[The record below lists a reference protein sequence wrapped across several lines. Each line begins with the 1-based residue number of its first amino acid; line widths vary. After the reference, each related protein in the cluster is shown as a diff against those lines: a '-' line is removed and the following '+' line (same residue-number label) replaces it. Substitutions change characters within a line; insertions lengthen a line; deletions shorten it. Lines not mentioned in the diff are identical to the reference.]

1 MMRIN
6 RHKYKAD
13 VVPLVHWEWIFE
25 YGALKCAAAL
35 LQGETSQTADFY
47 SSDTFRLP
55 MTHTLARTDNYDFIE
70 LFIRHGAS
78 FDHRC
83 YGVGQSLWYLEGK
96 LPLNT
101 AVESIASLFSRSSI
115 FFEKWNPRK
124 PFFELLVGL
133 SMVIEKRQMD
143 SIRVLVLNTKEAEL
157 EICHYA
163 KEGNVVEL
171 AVLLM
176 TAREEVA
183 LLMSQ
188 IRDGSTSNG
197 RISIHQYILSKE
209 KKAAFTSVLV
219 LLEFFEVEG
228 DTIEAY
234 IRQERVN
241 LSKEQVALDIAWLLQ
256 GAKILPKYRG
266 INLNKIWSRPE
277 RRLGFMQP
285 TRYAIRAK
293 ELVKKKLKD
302 GEMNDN
308 TKINIFPTGWTFM
321 ARSFHTIRAAS
332 CSQSTSSR
340 DVQAKRTIKPY
351 LRNILSCQQWA
362 SIAIAIKMGIRRL

>member
-1 MMRIN
+1 MGSN
-6 RHKYKAD
+6 D
-13 VVPLVHWEWIFE
+13 
-25 YGALKCAAAL
+25 
-35 LQGETSQTADFY
+35 
-47 SSDTFRLP
+47 
-55 MTHTLARTDNYDFIE
+55 
-70 LFIRHGAS
+70 
-78 FDHRC
+78 
-83 YGVGQSLWYLEGK
+83 
-96 LPLNT
+96 
-101 AVESIASLFSRSSI
+101 
-115 FFEKWNPRK
+115 EKK
-124 PFFELLVGL
+124 
-133 SMVIEKRQMD
+133 QMD

-183 LLMSQ
+183 LLKSQ

-197 RISIHQYILSKE
+197 RISIHQYILSKLEALICEEYKPTSYNEQKKLLLAGKE

-219 LLEFFEVEG
+219 LLEFFEMEG

-234 IRQERVN
+234 IRQERAN

-256 GAKILPKYRG
+256 GAKILPKYQG

-293 ELVKKKLKD
+293 ELVKKKLKY

-332 CSQSTSSR
+332 GSQSTSSR

-351 LRNILSCQQWA
+351 LRNVLSCQQWA

>member
-1 MMRIN
+1 
-6 RHKYKAD
+6 
-13 VVPLVHWEWIFE
+13 
-25 YGALKCAAAL
+25 
-35 LQGETSQTADFY
+35 
-47 SSDTFRLP
+47 
-55 MTHTLARTDNYDFIE
+55 
-70 LFIRHGAS
+70 
-78 FDHRC
+78 
-83 YGVGQSLWYLEGK
+83 
-96 LPLNT
+96 
-101 AVESIASLFSRSSI
+101 
-115 FFEKWNPRK
+115 
-124 PFFELLVGL
+124 
-133 SMVIEKRQMD
+133 MD

-176 TAREEVA
+176 IAREEVA

-197 RISIHQYILSKE
+197 CISIHQYILSKLEALICEEYKPTSYNEQKKLLLAGKE
-209 KKAAFTSVLV
+209 KKAAFISVLV
-219 LLEFFEVEG
+219 LLEFFEMEG

-241 LSKEQVALDIAWLLQ
+241 LSKEQVALAIAWLLQ

-308 TKINIFPTGWTFM
+308 TKYFSSRWVSRDLRNQSQKRQRQLSLLVL
-321 ARSFHTIRAAS
+321 AKSAS
-332 CSQSTSSR
+332 CMHLKVRKIPIGMFCLPFT
-340 DVQAKRTIKPY
+340 AGKMTFKRRYMYEK
-351 LRNILSCQQWA
+351 
-362 SIAIAIKMGIRRL
+362 RL